1 MATPVLQ
8 NLPKQPKRVILQ
20 LRVDQFTDC
29 LQGDFEDA
37 IEKYLVVSGRS
48 MSEIRLGRH
57 FIHIEPFQ
65 SDDVPQK
72 YFHIVL
78 DLEQSQGPVAFCTLP
93 HELFHIR
100 RSGKGMQ
107 LLKTNNQL
115 VAENMLRK
123 IRFYTDELYPWGR
136 TRV

>member
-29 LQGDFEDA
+29 LQDDFEDA
-37 IEKYLVVSGRS
+37 IEKYLVASGRS

-115 VAENMLRK
+115 IAENMLRK

>member
-1 MATPVLQ
+1 MATPVFQ
-8 NLPKQPKRVILQ
+8 KLPKQPKRVILQ
-20 LRVDQFTDC
+20 LRVDQFIDC
-29 LQGDFEDA
+29 LQDDFEDA

-48 MSEIRLGRH
+48 MSEIHLGRH

-78 DLEQSQGPVAFCTLP
+78 DIEQCQGPVAFCTLP

-100 RSGKGMQ
+100 RTGRGMQ

-115 VAENMLRK
+115 IAENMLRK
-123 IRFYTDELYPWGR
+123 IRSYTDELYPWGR

>member
-29 LQGDFEDA
+29 LQGEFEDA

-100 RSGKGMQ
+100 WSGKGMQ